1 MLPASA
7 SFSLQT
13 IPQNICVVDAST
25 KLDDL
30 EATAEGPALLSK
42 GRTLSASPTFEDED
56 EESEYQG
63 APCQD
68 SLRRIEAKEGEA
80 MIESNNFRH
89 LGFRNEVTEMI
100 LETLALL
107 PETQRNIF
115 VWRHYRGHQVKQIAT
130 VLGSNCLE
138 VEATLEA
145 INSILCQRT
154 RSLIGKESPP
164 EPEVDSG
171 VMPQEASGPIDQ
183 GIGARHA
190 VARIS

>member
-1 MLPASA
+1 
-7 SFSLQT
+7 
-13 IPQNICVVDAST
+13 
-25 KLDDL
+25 
-30 EATAEGPALLSK
+30 
-42 GRTLSASPTFEDED
+42 
-56 EESEYQG
+56 
-63 APCQD
+63 
-68 SLRRIEAKEGEA
+68 

-100 LETLALL
+100 LETLAIL

-154 RSLIGKESPP
+154 RSLIAKDSLL

-171 VMPQEASGPIDQ
+171 VMRQ
-183 GIGARHA
+183 GIERTHRSGKRGRACRCQDQLTCYPGQFMPTP
-190 VARIS
+190 

>member
-1 MLPASA
+1 
-7 SFSLQT
+7 
-13 IPQNICVVDAST
+13 
-25 KLDDL
+25 
-30 EATAEGPALLSK
+30 
-42 GRTLSASPTFEDED
+42 
-56 EESEYQG
+56 
-63 APCQD
+63 
-68 SLRRIEAKEGEA
+68 

-100 LETLALL
+100 LEMLALL

-138 VEATLEA
+138 VEATLDA

-154 RSLIGKESPP
+154 RSLIGKESPL

-171 VMPQEASGPIDQ
+171 VMPQEANGPIDQ
-183 GIGARHA
+183 GNGARHA
-190 VARIS
+190 VARIT